1 MTNFRMKL
9 RIAAIAATVFICCL
23 SCVDVNN
30 QIGGNLIPV
39 NQTYNVFSAE
49 APIENV
55 SMRMADSLSGYSSKR
70 ITIGALRDSE
80 FGLTTRSCAL
90 TLVPLFVDKLDFG
103 NNPKFKRM
111 IFQVAKDT
119 TCVEDPS
126 QEAIFQN
133 VNVYELARPIDNN
146 KDSDCNTT
154 IPHLEQRITRGR
166 PVYNGRDSLTF
177 YFSEDFGKR
186 FLDIKSEDLKDIKT
200 YFKKFPG
207 IYIDMD
213 TPRSEGGRINL
224 FDLQIDYDSDYK
236 YIKGNY
242 AVLNYEAEY
251 KGKLKDTSVVFL
263 LGAYDFNDVDS
274 LFTKTTTYP
283 QYCLNYTGHETKSK
297 AGKAEET
304 ISIEGGGGLKPFIQA
319 KELKR
324 VAENMI
330 AATGNDPSKAII
342 NKATIVFPFEF
353 PDDYKEV
360 DRFWPDYLSPTSR
373 IVTDTTTIFS
383 SLSDS
388 SSSDENQGD
397 INRSLCRYAPDIT
410 YHMQQILNIDES
422 NTSAR
427 STQQFN
433 KGMYDVWFLIM
444 AKEVTVTRQQTNS
457 DLSEY
462 YNYLAYQSYY
472 GSMYG
477 GYGGYG
483 GYGYG
488 NQYSN
493 YYNYM
498 MMAQYASA
506 NSSYESISVEL
517 DKDRFYRAHLNGPN
531 ASGAVPTL
539 KLVFSIPHE

>member
-9 RIAAIAATVFICCL
+9 RIAAIAATAFICCL

-30 QIGGNLIPV
+30 QIGGNLVP
-39 NQTYNVFSAE
+39 NYQAYNIFTAE
-49 APIENV
+49 APIEDV

-80 FGLTTRSCAL
+80 YGLTTRSCAI
-90 TLVPLFVDKLDFG
+90 TMVPLFVDKLDFG
-103 NNPKFKRM
+103 KDPKFKRM

-119 TCVEDPS
+119 TCVENPT

-146 KDSDCNTT
+146 KDSDCNST
-154 IPHLEQRITRGR
+154 IPHLGERITRGR
-166 PVYNGRDSLTF
+166 PVYNGSDSLTF
-177 YFSEDFGKR
+177 YFSEEFGKK
-186 FLDIKSEDLKDIKT
+186 FLELKNDDVKDIKT

-213 TPRSEGGRINL
+213 TPRGEGGRINL
-224 FDLQIDYDSDYK
+224 FKLQIGYNSDNA
-236 YIKGNY
+236 YITGNY

-251 KGKLKDTSVVFL
+251 KGVRKDTTMVFL

-283 QYCLNYTGHETKSK
+283 QYCLNYTGHETRSR

-304 ISIEGGGGLKPFIQA
+304 ISIEGGGGLKPFIAA
-319 KELKR
+319 KDLKHL
-324 VAENMI
+324 AEDMI
-330 AATGNDPSKAII
+330 AATGNDPSKAVI

-353 PDDYKEV
+353 PEDYKEV
-360 DRFWPDYLSPTSR
+360 DSFWPDYLSPTSR

-397 INRSLCRYAPDIT
+397 INRSLCHYAPDIT
-410 YHMQQILNIDES
+410 YHMQQILNIKEDDP
-422 NTSAR
+422 NAR
-427 STQQFN
+427 STKQFN

-444 AKEVTVTRQQTNS
+444 SKEVTVQRQQTNS

-483 GYGYG
+483 GYG
-488 NQYSN
+488 NQYTN

-506 NSSYESISVEL
+506 NSSYESVSVEL
-517 DKDRFYRAHLNGPN
+517 DKDRFYRASLNGP
-531 ASGAVPTL
+531 AGSGDVPTL
-539 KLVFSIPHE
+539 KLVFSIPKE